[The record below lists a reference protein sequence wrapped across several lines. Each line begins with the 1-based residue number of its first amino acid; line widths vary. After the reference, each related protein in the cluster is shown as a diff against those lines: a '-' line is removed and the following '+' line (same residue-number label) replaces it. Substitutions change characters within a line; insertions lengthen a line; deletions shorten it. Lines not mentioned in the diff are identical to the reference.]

1 MNKQTTAI
9 EWWENTVYNAAKR
22 VEWKIK
28 LNFKYYGWDKDYNRL
43 TDEEIEH
50 IYLSENPQTE
60 TKVEDV
66 QVGGFTGGEWHI
78 GITTQN
84 HVIGEWRTGVS
95 ANTTMAATAKGKTQK
110 ESEANAK
117 RIVQAVN
124 NFDAMYSAL
133 KDTVYEYE
141 NATKAASIDEIKKAY
156 RALAKKYHPDSSTGN

>member
-66 QVGGFTGGEWHI
+66 QVGGFNLLLNEGEDDEQTVSLVDYI
-78 GITTQN
+78 NMFDEDMEDDFIK
-84 HVIGEWRTGVS
+84 VINLLSGQSYQYG
-95 ANTTMAATAKGKTQK
+95 ADNI
-110 ESEANAK
+110 K
-117 RIVQAVN
+117 RI
-124 NFDAMYSAL
+124 
-133 KDTVYEYE
+133 
-141 NATKAASIDEIKKAY
+141 
-156 RALAKKYHPDSSTGN
+156 